1 MTEDG
6 GMRVRLAL
14 EPSEHVLGADLDG
27 ALRFEKGAPRF
38 EGALTL
44 SRSASIT
51 LVKGR
56 AVANEPWR
64 LASRV
69 KTSATSAVF
78 EQIDMQYGP
87 DERALKLSGAAELKF
102 GMQPRLDAVLS
113 ARQLDLDRF
122 IALPEETRRLPL
134 VAIQAA
140 ADTLEEALLLRL
152 PVRVGI
158 GIDALTLAEATVQT
172 VRGDFSA
179 DASGWN
185 IESLE
190 FRAPGATQ
198 IRASGRLALSP
209 QGRSFAGPATVESN
223 DPKALAAWLEGR
235 TASGAG
241 QIGPLRASGDVTLAA
256 DRFAIELM
264 KAEIDRKIVA
274 GRLDYAAATL
284 GQGPRLAADLNAA
297 ELDLDATATLLRNAL
312 PGLSIDLPAEVALT
326 LDIGRATI
334 AGVDAANAK
343 AKRELG
349 WTPRY
354 PSWRLGFPAVYSA
367 IEVADGQAPGAP
379 STASTH

>member
-1 MTEDG
+1 
-6 GMRVRLAL
+6 
-14 EPSEHVLGADLDG
+14 
-27 ALRFEKGAPRF
+27 
-38 EGALTL
+38 
-44 SRSASIT
+44 
-51 LVKGR
+51 
-56 AVANEPWR
+56 
-64 LASRV
+64 
-69 KTSATSAVF
+69 VF

-140 ADTLEEALLLRL
+140 ADTLEEALLPRL

-198 IRASGRLALSP
+198 IRASGRVALSP

-241 QIGPLRASGDVTLAA
+241 QIGPLRASGDVTLILFCF
-256 DRFAIELM
+256 R
-264 KAEIDRKIVA
+264 
-274 GRLDYAAATL
+274 
-284 GQGPRLAADLNAA
+284 
-297 ELDLDATATLLRNAL
+297 
-312 PGLSIDLPAEVALT
+312 
-326 LDIGRATI
+326 
-334 AGVDAANAK
+334 
-343 AKRELG
+343 
-349 WTPRY
+349 
-354 PSWRLGFPAVYSA
+354 SA
-367 IEVADGQAPGAP
+367 SSSP
-379 STASTH
+379 TMR